1 MDTMITKTLDLSNLL
16 CPMPV
21 IRTQKAIR
29 NMQKDEVLEVI
40 CTDPGT
46 QQDIP
51 AWCRI
56 YQHELIRQSEDNGR
70 FIFSVKIVHQE
81 KASQK
86 KPAVEEW

>member
-1 MDTMITKTLDLSNLL
+1 MPDNTAPVGKIHSIDAKRLL

-21 IRTQKAIR
+21 IKLQNLVKHCQPGDQI
-29 NMQKDEVLEVI
+29 EIV

-56 YQHELIRQSEDNGR
+56 HSHDIIAIQETEASHWL
-70 FIFSVKIVHQE
+70 FKI
-81 KASQK
+81 
-86 KPAVEEW
+86 AVG

>member
-1 MDTMITKTLDLSNLL
+1 MITKSVDLSNLL

-29 NMQKDEVLEVI
+29 SMKSGEVLEVI

-56 YQHELIRQSEDNGR
+56 YQHELLSQGEEDDR
-70 FIFSVKIVHQE
+70 FIFKIKVAYQE
-81 KASQK
+81 ETTPK
-86 KPAVEEW
+86 KPTAEEW